1 MNDHNDDIRELECIA
16 AGDADAFSRVYDIYR
31 NRVYGFAYRMVGNQ
45 STAEDIT
52 QEAFMVLIK
61 NPGQYRR
68 EQGSM
73 LTFLCAIAR
82 NQILKYFRR
91 QGYRIEDAIDEHSL
105 VLENDESVEDPLST
119 LLDRELA
126 EKVNNTIA
134 MLPALQREVFVLR
147 EFQELSY
154 EEISI
159 VIGVEVNV
167 VKARLHRARQ
177 SAAKLLAP
185 YMISKGEQFYE
196 LRKS

>member
-1 MNDHNDDIRELECIA
+1 MKGHNDDIKEFERIA
-16 AGDADAFSRVYDIYR
+16 AGDAEAFSRVYSVYR

-61 NPGQYRR
+61 NPGQYQR
-68 EQGSM
+68 ERGSM
-73 LTFLCAIAR
+73 LTFLCAVAR
-82 NQILKYFRR
+82 NQILKYFRHH
-91 QGYRIEDAIDEHSL
+91 GYKIEDSIDEHNL
-105 VLENDESVEDPLST
+105 VLQNDEGAADPLLT
-119 LLDRELA
+119 LLERELG
-126 EKVNNTIA
+126 EKVNETIA
-134 MLPALQREVFVLR
+134 LLPPLQREAIVLR
-147 EFQELSY
+147 EFQDLSY

-159 VIGVEVNV
+159 VTGVEVNV

-177 SAAKLLAP
+177 SAAKHLAS

>member
-1 MNDHNDDIRELECIA
+1 MKGHNDDIKEFERIA
-16 AGDADAFSRVYDIYR
+16 AGDAEAFSRVYSVYR

-61 NPGQYRR
+61 NPGQYRQER
-68 EQGSM
+68 GSM
-73 LTFLCAIAR
+73 LTFLCAVAR
-82 NQILKYFRR
+82 NQILKYFRH
-91 QGYRIEDAIDEHSL
+91 QGYKIEDSIDEHNL
-105 VLENDESVEDPLST
+105 VLQNDEGAGDPLLN
-119 LLDRELA
+119 LLDRELT
-126 EKVNNTIA
+126 EKVNDTIE
-134 MLPALQREVFVLR
+134 MLPALQREVLVLR
-147 EFQELSY
+147 EFQDLSY

-159 VIGVEVNV
+159 VTGVEVNV

-177 SAAKLLAP
+177 SAAKRLAP

>member
-1 MNDHNDDIRELECIA
+1 MKGHNDDIKEFKRIA
-16 AGDADAFSRVYDIYR
+16 AGDAEAFSRVYGVYR

-61 NPGQYRR
+61 NPGQYRQER
-68 EQGSM
+68 GSM
-73 LTFLCAIAR
+73 LTFLCAVAR
-82 NQILKYFRR
+82 NQILKYFRH
-91 QGYRIEDAIDEHSL
+91 QGYKIEDSIDEHNL
-105 VLENDESVEDPLST
+105 VLQNDEGTGDPLLN
-119 LLDRELA
+119 LLDRELT
-126 EKVNNTIA
+126 EKVNDSIE
-134 MLPALQREVFVLR
+134 MLPALQREVLVLR
-147 EFQELSY
+147 EFQDLSY

-159 VIGVEVNV
+159 VTGVEVNV

-177 SAAKLLAP
+177 SAAKRLAP